1 MRKIRILFVMF
12 LTLLILGGCDNQG
25 KGVTSG
31 KGLYHP
37 DKNEDVVEKV
47 VSVKEKDIFVVME
60 INQEEGSVLL
70 QKGEDKIQQ
79 FSYLFDEKSL
89 LYDKYKKLI
98 QFDKLEVGDVVNL
111 ETDNTK
117 QKIKTLTLS
126 KQVWKIDDVSD
137 LIVESNG
144 EIASFRGKKYAW
156 DDQVGIFFQKKQ
168 LTLEELSRMD
178 LLQITGKDKKI
189 LSIKVTTGHGFVL
202 FTNGEKFEGG
212 YILLGN
218 LLAVQI
224 QKDLMLPIRAGK
236 ILLSVMKDG
245 MGGSKEVEILENQKL
260 EVDLGAFSQEVV
272 GSGEVTFTLMQEGA
286 KLYINGTIV
295 DLTQPQRLNYGVYQI
310 KVKAEGYDSWT
321 RTLVVR
327 SEKTTL
333 VIDLDEEK
341 NTETTEKKST
351 TDSSTDKTHT
361 PTTPTT
367 PTAPTTT
374 PSTTTTKTPTTDV
387 TTDTSKKDTFSTK
400 LIDDLLNML
409 LGVKEK
415 KTP

>member
-156 DDQVGIFFQKKQ
+156 DDQVGIFFQNKQ

-260 EVDLGAFSQEVV
+260 EVDLSAFSQEVV

-333 VIDLDEEK
+333 VIDLDE
-341 NTETTEKKST
+341 KKST
-351 TDSSTDKTHT
+351 TDSSTDKAH
-361 PTTPTT
+361 TPTT

-374 PSTTTTKTPTTDV
+374 PSTTTTTDA
-387 TTDTSKKDTFSTK
+387 TTDTSKKDTSSTK

-409 LGVKEK
+409 LGVKETE
-415 KTP
+415 TP

>member
-156 DDQVGIFFQKKQ
+156 DDQVGIFFQNKQ

-218 LLAVQI
+218 LLAVQV

-260 EVDLGAFSQEVV
+260 EVDLSAFSQEVV

-341 NTETTEKKST
+341 NTKTTEKKST
-351 TDSSTDKTHT
+351 TDSSTDKTH
-361 PTTPTT
+361 TPTT

-387 TTDTSKKDTFSTK
+387 TTDTSKKDTSSTK
-400 LIDDLLNML
+400 LIDDLLSML
-409 LGVKEK
+409 LGVKETE
-415 KTP
+415 TP